1 MNASRFS
8 EITGN
13 YANLS
18 VAVVGDFCLDRY
30 LEIDPAR
37 AEESI
42 ETGLEVH
49 NVVNVRSQ
57 PGGCG
62 TILNNL
68 VALGCGSLLPVGFA
82 GEDGEGYE
90 LVRALGQAQGIDLEH
105 FFQTPERRTFTYCKP
120 LVLAKG
126 EPPRELNRL
135 DSKNWTPTPGEVQE
149 RLAKSISRLA
159 GEVDAM
165 VILEQVDQ
173 PETGVIAGQ
182 VLNALGQA
190 QEAYPNLLMLA
201 DSRRGF
207 GHFPNVALKMN
218 RDEFAAMKGSPS
230 EQSIDA
236 LGQAIEQL
244 AAERGQAVFV
254 SLSEEGIIGALQGGS
269 TEHVSGLPCRGEIDI
284 VGAGDAV
291 MANLALALA
300 SSATAGESMRLAMA
314 AASVVIHQLGTTGV
328 ASIEDLA
335 PLVVDA

>member
-13 YANLS
+13 FASLS

-68 VALGCGSLLPVGFA
+68 VALGCSSLFPVGFA

-126 EPPRELNRL
+126 EQPRELNRL
-135 DSKNWTPTPGEVQE
+135 DSKNWTPTPGRVQE
-149 RLAKSISRLA
+149 RLAKSIARLA
-159 GEVDAM
+159 GEMDAM

-173 PETGVIAGQ
+173 PETGVISGQ

-190 QEAYPNLLMLA
+190 QEAYPNLLLLA

-207 GHFPNVALKMN
+207 AHFPKVAFKMN
-218 RDEFAAMKGSPS
+218 RDEFTAMTGVSTD
-230 EQSIDA
+230 QSVDA
-236 LGQAIEQL
+236 LGQAIQQL
-244 AAERGQAVFV
+244 ANDRGQAVFV
-254 SLSEEGIIGALQGGS
+254 SLSEEGILGALPGIAA
-269 TEHVSGLPCRGEIDI
+269 EHVVGLPCRGEIDI

-291 MANLALALA
+291 MANLAMALA
-300 SSATAGESMRLAMA
+300 SGATAVEAMRLAMA

-328 ASIEDLA
+328 ASPGELA
-335 PLVVDA
+335 PLVVSD